1 MSKRKSDYIAES
13 LSEGSYGSSSMEKF
27 VAKDEAEKPPSPNTG
42 DMEILGMLAIFDF
55 CFIPMSRV

>member
-27 VAKDEAEKPPSPNTG
+27 VAKDEAEKKSSFFAN
-42 DMEILGMLAIFDF
+42 DEAEEHHV
-55 CFIPMSRV
+55 RVQKDLPKRFK